1 MKTIKIGEKLIGEG
15 QPAFIIAEIG
25 SNFDGSLERAKML
38 MDLAKEC
45 GADAVKFQSFKAEK
59 IVSEEGFQNMKVGF
73 QAGWKDKVTDVYK
86 KAEFPREWHQILFDY
101 AKEIG
106 VMTKKPLTS

>member
-59 IVSEEGFQNMKVGF
+59 IVSEEGFHSMSKTGKLHPF
-73 QAGWKDKVTDVYK
+73 FSFSARPYK
-86 KAEFPREWHQILFDY
+86 CPTAQPTTISFFPLVIL
-101 AKEIG
+101 
-106 VMTKKPLTS
+106 